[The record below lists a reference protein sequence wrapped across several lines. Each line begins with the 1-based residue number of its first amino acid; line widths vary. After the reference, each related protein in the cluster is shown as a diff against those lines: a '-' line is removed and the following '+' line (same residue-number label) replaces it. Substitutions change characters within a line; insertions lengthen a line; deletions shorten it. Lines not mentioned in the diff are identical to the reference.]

1 MDDLEKK
8 LKEFKHN
15 LKERV
20 KELGCLYAISG
31 ITAIPNIPITDVLK
45 ETIKIIPPAWQFPEI
60 TKVRITYDKIE
71 YKSENFM
78 ESEWKLDAQINI
90 NSTSLLIEVFL
101 LEEKL
106 FLDEEVNLI
115 KDIALRLK
123 NFIEQSENKQE
134 ISLRDKITE
143 MFHKFPDDQMYPEVL
158 EILLEVLESKMGYFG
173 YIDENGD
180 MITPSLTRDIYWEKC
195 EIPDKGIL
203 FKKKSWAGAW
213 GESLRQKKT
222 VISNGPFK
230 FPEGHIVLTNVMCVP
245 IFYQSEVIGQLTLGN
260 KITGYTKWDQRLVE
274 TIANHISPILHARL
288 DRDKMEKE
296 RKRMEQELKYSKR
309 DREKGQEELDGIDKK
324 ILKELFKDGKKGLKQ
339 FELFKS
345 KVMSHTGIKN
355 RISNLINSNVLKIQ
369 GNININELNYNLAFL
384 LIELRKFEQ
393 LKRFIEYYSKCKRVF
408 FVLTVSGK
416 YHLLIGIVGKSF
428 EAINN
433 FVSYC
438 SLVNDTDVAKSKLI
452 FGSNLE
458 LPEFLPINLFGK
470 KQEDFNCERLC
481 EECNYF
487 KEGLCVGCE

>member
-45 ETIKIIPPAWQFPEI
+45 ETIKIIPPAWQYPEI
-60 TKVRITYDKIE
+60 TKARITYDKSE

-203 FKKKSWAGAW
+203 YKKKSWAGAW

-309 DREKGQEELDGIDKK
+309 DREKVQEELDGIDKK
-324 ILKELFKDGKKGLKQ
+324 ILTELFKDGKKGLKQ

-481 EECNYF
+481 EECDYF
-487 KEGLCVGCE
+487 KEGLCIGCE

>member
-1 MDDLEKK
+1 MNDLEKK
-8 LKEFKHN
+8 SKQIELN

-20 KELGCLYAISG
+20 KELGCLYAISR
-31 ITAIPNIPITDVLK
+31 IAELPNITITDVLK
-45 ETIKIIPPAWQFPEI
+45 ETLKIIPPAWQFPDI
-60 TKVRITYDKIE
+60 TRARITYDE
-71 YKSENFM
+71 SEFKSEDFK
-78 ESEWKLDAQINI
+78 ESKWKLESQINI
-90 NSTSLLIEVFL
+90 NSTSLQVEVFY
-101 LEEKL
+101 LEEKP
-106 FLDEEVNLI
+106 FLDEEVDLI
-115 KDIALRLK
+115 KDLAVRLK
-123 NFIEQSENKQE
+123 NFIEKTENRQE
-134 ISLRDKITE
+134 ISLRDKITD
-143 MFHKFPDDQMYPEVL
+143 MFRKFPDNQMYPEVL
-158 EILLEVLESKMGYFG
+158 QILLETLESEMGYFG

-180 MITPSLTRDIYWEKC
+180 MITPSLTRDIFWEKC

-203 FKKKSWAGAW
+203 FKKESWAGAW

-230 FPEGHIVLTNVMCVP
+230 FPEGHILLTNVMCVP
-245 IFYQSEVIGQLTLGN
+245 ILYQDEVIGQLTLGN
-260 KITGYTKWDQRLVE
+260 KATGYTKWDQRLLE

-288 DRDKMEKE
+288 ERDKMEKE
-296 RKRMEQELKYSKR
+296 RKRMEQELKHSKR
-309 DREKGQEELDGIDKK
+309 DREKVKEELDGIDKK
-324 ILKELFKDGKKGLKQ
+324 ILTELFKDGKKGLKQ

-369 GNININELNYNLAFL
+369 GNISVNELNYNLAFL

-428 EAINN
+428 EAVNN

-438 SLVNDTDVAKSKLI
+438 SLVNDIDVAKSKLI

-481 EECNYF
+481 EECEYY
-487 KEGLCVGCE
+487 KEKLCLGCE

>member
-1 MDDLEKK
+1 LDDLEKK

-45 ETIKIIPPAWQFPEI
+45 ETIKIIPPAWQYPEI
-60 TKVRITYDKIE
+60 TKARITYDKSE

-203 FKKKSWAGAW
+203 YKKKSWAGAW

-309 DREKGQEELDGIDKK
+309 DREKVQEELDGIDKK
-324 ILKELFKDGKKGLKQ
+324 ILTELFKDGKKGLKQ

-481 EECNYF
+481 EECDYF
-487 KEGLCVGCE
+487 KEGLCIGCE

>member
-45 ETIKIIPPAWQFPEI
+45 ETIKIIPPAWQYPEI
-60 TKVRITYDKIE
+60 TKVRITYDKSE

-309 DREKGQEELDGIDKK
+309 DREKVQEELDGIDKK
-324 ILKELFKDGKKGLKQ
+324 ILTELFKDGKKGLKQ

-369 GNININELNYNLAFL
+369 GNISVNELNYNLAFL

-481 EECNYF
+481 EECDYF
-487 KEGLCVGCE
+487 KEGLCIGCE